1 MPDQSIEMI
10 DIESLEHMESEY
22 GIFVS
27 DSGRDQDKL
36 DQAKALS
43 QSMIQNGTPAS
54 AVMDLFDTE
63 NFAGIKDKIK
73 QAEDAAAKLAEEQ
86 QKTQQIQA
94 QEATKQK
101 QMELEQER
109 LEADKDRQVEIEKA
123 LIAAESRDQTD
134 KLKLDLEKML
144 KDFELKQQDIALK
157 ERALDVEGDTEPNG
171 V

>member
-1 MPDQSIEMI
+1 
-10 DIESLEHMESEY
+10 MESEY

>member
-1 MPDQSIEMI
+1 
-10 DIESLEHMESEY
+10 
-22 GIFVS
+22 
-27 DSGRDQDKL
+27 
-36 DQAKALS
+36 
-43 QSMIQNGTPAS
+43 
-54 AVMDLFDTE
+54 
-63 NFAGIKDKIK
+63 
-73 QAEDAAAKLAEEQ
+73 
-86 QKTQQIQA
+86 
-94 QEATKQK
+94 
-101 QMELEQER
+101 MELEQER